1 MIFFEKT
8 LLFQKNKNLTHP
20 RYTVND
26 YMGICVYSIDKIIGK
41 NTNIIPVSSSYAQ
54 NHVKTFFLKTT
65 DLIKPIVFI
74 DISWSAGM
82 IANLLFSTKNI
93 YKKKNLNAQNVRR
106 DWGLWKY
113 IITLWMSQSTYFLLK
128 LSPFSIRT
136 RRFLKSLN
144 IQSLF
149 LIITYSWESYRTP
162 KRSIKRWLKK
172 KYTTQSWR

>member
-74 DISWSAGM
+74 DIS
-82 IANLLFSTKNI
+82 
-93 YKKKNLNAQNVRR
+93 
-106 DWGLWKY
+106 
-113 IITLWMSQSTYFLLK
+113 
-128 LSPFSIRT
+128 
-136 RRFLKSLN
+136 
-144 IQSLF
+144 
-149 LIITYSWESYRTP
+149 
-162 KRSIKRWLKK
+162 
-172 KYTTQSWR
+172 